1 MAMMKATNSHREKVY
16 RAYMSFF
23 EHAERHR
30 RWSLFDDIPWEKLDA
45 STNDPQLALGAETF
59 CGVEMYLPDYL
70 AAGINIVRESFGQ
83 AWFQANWGYEE
94 SKHSLAL
101 REYLLRSGQRTDEQF
116 AAFERAIYA
125 NTWNRPFLTAR
136 QMTCYGCIQEA
147 TTFLMYRKQ
156 GEVAERLN
164 DVVLKT
170 IYDLLARDEAAHAGF
185 YQIELKLEME
195 EDREGTLR
203 DLAHVFANFYMPG
216 MGLVPDY
223 DERIK
228 YMRSAGVDRNVFLRD
243 VWFRL
248 LRQLGTSRSEVAK
261 HRAAIVEP
269 AEPMPAIVV
278 VSK

>member
-1 MAMMKATNSHREKVY
+1 MKATKSHRERVY

-30 RWSLFDDIPWEKLDA
+30 RWNLFDDIPWEKLDE
-45 STNDPQLALGAETF
+45 SRNDPRLALGAETF

-70 AAGINIVRESFGQ
+70 SQGINIVRESFGQ

-101 REYLLRSGQRTDEQF
+101 REYLLRSGQRTEEQF
-116 AAFERAIYA
+116 AEFEHAIFSR
-125 NTWNRPFLTAR
+125 TWNRPFLTAR

-156 GEVAERLN
+156 GDVAERLK
-164 DVVLKT
+164 DAVLKT

-185 YQIELKLEME
+185 YQMELKLELE

-228 YMRSAGVDRNVFLRD
+228 YMRSAGVDRTVFLRD

-248 LRQLGTSRSEVAK
+248 LRQLGTTRQELAR
-261 HRAAIVEP
+261 HRAVASDPV
-269 AEPMPAIVV
+269 ADPMPTIVIA
-278 VSK
+278 SK